1 MQDNR
6 IFTNIPY
13 QSKYNSKNVTNDTI
27 NILAEKLTRNQGF
40 FNKIRMEKRLK
51 NFLNILDYK
60 LKQDNIDK
68 EKFIKL
74 YNYFNKIYEKYED
87 ELSTILSSNP
97 NRIRD
102 IKEKLENTKRKLIP
116 KQNDVNSFI
125 KGYLSNPNRNVKLKD
140 LENYLSIIIDLAKK
154 EDNLEN
160 FNQLR
165 DKYYFLLSLYK
176 QTFSKNNNNSFL
188 NKSKKSFEQLQ
199 QNKFPKIFQPSQ

>member
-1 MQDNR
+1 
-6 IFTNIPY
+6 
-13 QSKYNSKNVTNDTI
+13 
-27 NILAEKLTRNQGF
+27 
-40 FNKIRMEKRLK
+40 MEKRLK

-102 IKEKLENTKRKLIP
+102 IKQKLENTKRKLIP
-116 KQNDVNSFI
+116 NQNDVKSFI
-125 KGYLSNPNRNVKLKD
+125 KEYLGNPNRNVKLKD

-199 QNKFPKIFQPSQ
+199 

>member
-199 QNKFPKIFQPSQ
+199 